1 MVTVPAAVWR
11 GGPVARALIVGAA
24 VGVFLGVLAW
34 LDSGQVVAGV
44 VVTVVVG
51 GAYGIVMQRRMAR
64 FWPGAAALT
73 GDERVA
79 VARAARRGE
88 PVGSPRLGQALAEY
102 GSGMRAA
109 AETARPYRWLI
120 PFVLV
125 VGVVMAVWDA
135 FYGTWGNAVVSAIY
149 LALLLLEVF
158 WWPRRQR
165 QLLANADRAAVG

>member
-1 MVTVPAAVWR
+1 MVTVPATVWR
-11 GGPVARALIVGAA
+11 GGPVVRALIVGAA

-34 LDSGQVVAGV
+34 LDSGLLVAGV
-44 VVTVVVG
+44 IVTVVVG
-51 GAYGIVMQRRMAR
+51 GGYGIWMQRRMAR

-73 GDERVA
+73 ADERVA

-88 PVGSPRLGQALAEY
+88 PVGSPGLAEALAEY

-109 AETARPYRWLI
+109 AETARPYRCVI
-120 PFVLV
+120 PLVLV
-125 VGVVMAVWDA
+125 VGVGTAVWDA
-135 FYGTWGNAVVSAIY
+135 IYGTWGNAAVSAVY

-165 QLLANADRAAVG
+165 RLLANADRAAAT